1 MKTIVLKI
9 IRFIIGIIL
18 IIFCANEVSSQ
29 ELTQSIRGK
38 VVDEDSQMPLFGAN
52 LLIAGTNPPLG
63 ASTNIHGEFSFGKL
77 AVGRYNIIIQ
87 YIGYE
92 TKTVNNVLLIS
103 GKEVVLH
110 IELTE
115 SVVNLDEVVVT
126 GKRNPTE
133 SINQLA
139 VVSARSFTVEETRRF
154 AGSMN
159 DPARMASSFAGVA
172 ASPSGTN
179 DIIVRGNS
187 PRGMLWRLEGI
198 EVPNPNHFAEE
209 GGSGGGISIFN
220 GTTLG
225 NSDFF
230 TGAFPAEYGNAYSG
244 VFDIRLRNGN
254 NQNREYSIQA
264 GFLGIDCTLEGPFQ
278 KGKQSSYLLNYRYST
293 LAIFNALGINLVGDA
308 VPEFHDLTFKV
319 RVPTKKAGLF
329 SLFGIGGI
337 SKVHEEDD
345 SFRND
350 FRTDMAAL
358 GLTNTY
364 FINEKTFIKSYIA
377 YTGSKNIWDYQKP
390 DETNAYF
397 TRATEDFIYQTT
409 KVSVNLNRKFNARNM
424 LKAGATYNYLRYDL
438 FSNRYDEQLNKLIT
452 EIDQTGT
459 TALLQS
465 YVNWKHRFNDKLTLV
480 TGIHSMYF
488 FLNSNYTIEPRLGL
502 KWQFNPSQAISF
514 GFGIH
519 SKMESLSTYFVQ
531 QIQTDS
537 LAFQPNRNLDF
548 TKAQHY
554 IVGYE
559 SMLSEN
565 LFLKVEIYY
574 QYLFN
579 VPVED
584 SNTSTFSV
592 INYGHGYTDRKLVN
606 TGTGRNIG
614 MELTLEK
621 YFAQNYFFL
630 ITISLFDSKYKAPN
644 ATVRNTRYNGNF
656 ILNVLGGKNF
666 VLGNTR
672 KRILGLSLRG
682 SWAGGQR
689 TTPIDITQSEIEG
702 FTVRKEQDAF
712 TEQWDDYLRIDFKI
726 SLSRNRNK
734 ATHTIELDIQNIT
747 NTLNT
752 IGDYYDTDAGQIETF
767 TQMGIVPVFNYRVEF

>member
-1 MKTIVLKI
+1 MKI

-52 LLIAGTNPPLG
+52 LMIAGTNPPVG
-63 ASTNIHGEFSFGKL
+63 ASTNIHGEFGFGKL
-77 AVGRYNIIIQ
+77 PVGRYNIIIQ

-92 TKTVNNVLLIS
+92 AKTVNNVLLIS
-103 GKEVVLH
+103 GKEEVLF

-179 DIIVRGNS
+179 DIIIRGNS

-198 EVPNPNHFAEE
+198 EIPNPNHFAEE

-220 GTTLG
+220 GTTIG

-264 GFLGIDCTLEGPFQ
+264 GFLGTDCTLEGPFQ

-293 LAIFNALGINLVGDA
+293 LAMFNALGINLVGDA
-308 VPEFHDLTFKV
+308 VPEFQDLTFKV
-319 RVPTKKAGLF
+319 QVPTKKAGMF

-337 SKVHEEDD
+337 SKVHEKDD

-350 FRTDMAAL
+350 FKTDMATV
-358 GLTNTY
+358 GLNNTY
-364 FINEKTFIKSYIA
+364 FINKKTFIRSHIA
-377 YTGSKNIWDYQKP
+377 YTGSKNNWIYKKP
-390 DETNAYF
+390 DESNYYNTQAN
-397 TRATEDFIYQTT
+397 EDFIYQTT

-424 LKAGATYNYLRYDL
+424 LKAGVTYNYLRYDL
-438 FSNRYDEQLNKLIT
+438 FSEHYDEQLNKLIT

-459 TALLQS
+459 TAMLQS

-480 TGIHSMYF
+480 SGIHSMYF
-488 FLNSNYTIEPRLGL
+488 FLNNNYTIEPRLGL
-502 KWQFNPSQAISF
+502 KWQFNPSQAINF

-531 QIQTDS
+531 QIQMDG

-559 SMLSEN
+559 NMLSEN
-565 LFLKVEIYY
+565 LFLKVEIYC

-584 SNTSTFSV
+584 SDTSTFSV
-592 INYGHGYTDRKLVN
+592 INYGHGYSDRKLVN

-621 YFAQNYFFL
+621 HFAQNYFFL
-630 ITISLFDSKYKAPN
+630 ITISLFDSRYKAPN
-644 ATVRNTRYNGNF
+644 ATVRNTRYNGNY

-689 TTPIDITQSEIEG
+689 STPIDITQSEMEG
-702 FTVRKEQDAF
+702 YTVRKEQDAF

-726 SLSRNRNK
+726 SLTRNRKK

-747 NTLNT
+747 NTLNI